1 MHHAKENPM
10 NNQDKALA
18 DALIRED
25 FFNFLITFWPVV
37 NPGKKF
43 LEGWHH
49 HTIIHA
55 LNKCV
60 TSYEMSRLLINLPPQ
75 HGKSEL
81 VLVFWVAWKLGRD
94 PSLKFICASFSDV
107 LGARFGTMCLQIM
120 QSAEYQRIF
129 PGTKIIKATAT
140 EITTTKGG
148 RRYATTVHGQVTG
161 QPADI
166 IIIDDPHKIHPNLS
180 NEEIEKTNNWI
191 DETLAPRLS
200 KPEEGI
206 IICIMQRVRSNDATA
221 HLRSKEKQ
229 PWRQVKLPLIATE
242 DTEIPIGPGETYL
255 RKKGEML
262 HPAWRGKKWLAEVQE
277 NPRIF
282 AAQYQQDPMP
292 EGGVILMP
300 GDLGQYS
307 HVGSHHHYE
316 HIIMAVDGASSLK
329 EDASY
334 SAAVI
339 VGVRENR
346 FYVFRAWRGHV
357 ELKFLKNAI
366 LQLTDE
372 VAPSHI
378 FIEDASMGTPLYQIL
393 RETFESGG
401 LYYDPPRGS
410 KEHRLNEVLHL
421 FATGRILFPKSID
434 PSSHMAMLREELL
447 TFPNGKS
454 DDLVDAL
461 VHALQFVVKH
471 RGYNRPGVNYPHYR
485 NIRGQQIGKFWDEV
499 VNESAPD

>member
-1 MHHAKENPM
+1 M
-10 NNQDKALA
+10 NKQDKALA
-18 DALIRED
+18 DALIRKG
-25 FFNFLITFWPVV
+25 FFYFLITFWSVV
-37 NPGKKF
+37 NPGKNF
-43 LEGWHH
+43 LENWHH
-49 HTIIHA
+49 HAIIYA
-55 LNKCV
+55 LSKCG
-60 TSYEMSRLLINLPPQ
+60 TSYEMSRLLMNLPPQ

-81 VLVFWVAWKLGRD
+81 VLVFWVAWKLGQD

-107 LGARFGTMCLQIM
+107 LGARFGTLCLQVM

-129 PGTKIIKATAT
+129 PGTKLVKATAT

-180 NEEIEKTNNWI
+180 KEEIEKTNNWI

-221 HLRSKEKQ
+221 HLLSKNKQ
-229 PWRQVKLPLIATE
+229 PWRQIKLPLISTE
-242 DTEIPIGPGETYL
+242 DIEIPICSAETYH

-262 HPAWRGKKWLAEVQE
+262 HAEWRGKKWLAEVQE

-292 EGGVILMP
+292 EGGVMLMP
-300 GDLGQYS
+300 EDLGQYS

-316 HIIMAVDGASSLK
+316 HIIMAVDGASSVK

-334 SAAVI
+334 SAAVV
-339 VGVRENR
+339 VGVRKNR

-357 ELKFLKNAI
+357 ELKSLKSAV

-421 FATGRILFPKSID
+421 FATRRVLLPKSID
-434 PSSHMAMLREELL
+434 PASHMAKLREELL

-461 VHALQFVVKH
+461 VHALQFVTMFHAYRRSGIDYPRYRDLRQKH
-471 RGYNRPGVNYPHYR
+471 
-485 NIRGQQIGKFWDEV
+485 IGKFWDEV
-499 VNESAPD
+499 VNKNAPD